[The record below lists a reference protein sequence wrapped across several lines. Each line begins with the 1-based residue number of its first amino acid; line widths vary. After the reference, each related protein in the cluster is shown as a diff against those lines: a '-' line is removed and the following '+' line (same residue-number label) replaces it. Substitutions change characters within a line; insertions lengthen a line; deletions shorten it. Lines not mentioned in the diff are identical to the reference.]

1 MAAPTLPLF
10 SGPQDPSQLEALLNQ
25 IILAVNPVL
34 NGSTP
39 VPNSVVTGT
48 TAATLQGFGTVI
60 LGSTVASAAYVLAA
74 PVRGQQVE
82 LVTETTKA
90 ATVTLVSGTF
100 NKNHTKLTLKT
111 TTGITA
117 LQQAVT
123 LTGLST
129 LVWAITSAAGSVK
142 ST

>member
-1 MAAPTLPLF
+1 MTQLALL
-10 SGPQDPSQLEALLNQ
+10 SGPQDPSQLDATIN
-25 IILAVNPVL
+25 ILIESLNPVL
-34 NGSTP
+34 AGTSP
-39 VPNSVVTGT
+39 VLSNVVTGT
-48 TAATLQGFGTVI
+48 TSATLQGFGTVI

-82 LVTETTKA
+82 LITQTTKA
-90 ATVTLVSGTF
+90 CTVTLVSGTF
-100 NKNHTKLTLKT
+100 NKTHTKLTLKT
-111 TTGITA
+111 TTGTTA

-129 LVWAITSAAGSVK
+129 SVWGITSAAGSVK